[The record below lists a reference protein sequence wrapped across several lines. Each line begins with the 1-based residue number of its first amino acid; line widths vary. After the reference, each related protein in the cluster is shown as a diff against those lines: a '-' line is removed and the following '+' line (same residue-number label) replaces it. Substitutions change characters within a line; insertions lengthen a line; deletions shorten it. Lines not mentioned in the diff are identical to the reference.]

1 MHGLALPLWSFLVI
15 RMLSALGS
23 EGPGTFS
30 CLQPLCR
37 STSPGE
43 VSSVSQATH
52 ILVPSEAGS
61 FSFLRCMILK
71 IVQTFPN
78 LWAEDMAMFS
88 SWSVGSRK

>member
-1 MHGLALPLWSFLVI
+1 MHGLALSLWSLLVI
-15 RMLSALGS
+15 HVLSALGS
-23 EGPGTFS
+23 ESPGTFS
-30 CLQPLCR
+30 CLQPLGC

-61 FSFLRCMILK
+61 FSFLRCMMLK
-71 IVQTFPN
+71 IAQSFPN
-78 LWAEDMAMFS
+78 LWAEDVAMFS